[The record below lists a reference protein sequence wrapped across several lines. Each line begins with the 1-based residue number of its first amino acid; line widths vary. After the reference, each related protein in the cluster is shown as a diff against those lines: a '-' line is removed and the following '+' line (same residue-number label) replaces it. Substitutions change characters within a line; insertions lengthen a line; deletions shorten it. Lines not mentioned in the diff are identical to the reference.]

1 MSHRGFIFTDAF
13 QFIHKDEYAMWMWTN
28 FPNILDGNIFTG
40 IYLLMLGLIIFTSS
54 ALAYVHMEIISLRIR
69 T

>member
-1 MSHRGFIFTDAF
+1 
-13 QFIHKDEYAMWMWTN
+13 MWTN

-40 IYLLMLGLIIFTSS
+40 IYLLMLGLMIFTSS
-54 ALAYVHMEIISLRIR
+54 ALAYVHMEVISLRIR